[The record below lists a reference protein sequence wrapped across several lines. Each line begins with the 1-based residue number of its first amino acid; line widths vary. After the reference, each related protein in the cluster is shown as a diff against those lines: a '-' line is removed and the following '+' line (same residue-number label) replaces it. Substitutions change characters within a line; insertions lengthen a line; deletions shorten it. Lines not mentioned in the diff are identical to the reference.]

1 MCVDGAENVAR
12 ARFPRS
18 LATVEW
24 FVLPVFVCKNTPRVC
39 VPMHATD
46 SDASNERID

>member
-1 MCVDGAENVAR
+1 MDGAGKVAR

-24 FVLPVFVCKNTPRVC
+24 GVLPVFVCKNTPRVC
-39 VPMHATD
+39 VSMHAAD